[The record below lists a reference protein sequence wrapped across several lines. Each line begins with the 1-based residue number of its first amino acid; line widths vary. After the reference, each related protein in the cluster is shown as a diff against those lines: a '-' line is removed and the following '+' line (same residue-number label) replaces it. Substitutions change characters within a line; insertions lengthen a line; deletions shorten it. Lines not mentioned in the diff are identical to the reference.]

1 METNYERNCPTC
13 GCVIKYK
20 NRYNLKNAEDKKNNC
35 KSCGIKKIMTNDYL
49 KKMSDRVRGDKN
61 PMYGK
66 NGDKNPFYG
75 KKHTEETI
83 NKLKNRDTSPYKT
96 QEFRDKIASLNQGD
110 KNPMY
115 GKSFYDMWVK
125 KYGEEIAIEKLKLFK
140 QKISKSNSG
149 ENNPMYGKPAPKK
162 SGNGWSGWYNGWFF
176 RSLIELTYMIKII
189 ERYGLSWESGESDKF
204 KIEYI
209 DVNNKKK
216 NYFPDF
222 IINNKYVVEIKPK
235 SLVNTDKVFR
245 KTKYA
250 KKFCEKNNMIYKI
263 TSPPIMETKELVMLY
278 TEGKIK
284 FVDKYEKKFQKY
296 YLKV

>member
-1 METNYERNCPTC
+1 
-13 GCVIKYK
+13 
-20 NRYNLKNAEDKKNNC
+20 
-35 KSCGIKKIMTNDYL
+35 MTNDYL

-222 IINNKYVVEIKPK
+222 IINNKYIVEVKPK
-235 SLVNTDKVFR
+235 SLVSTDKVSR

-250 KKFCEKNNMIYKI
+250 KQFCEKNNMIYKI